1 MRSLLGWT
9 VAIAM
14 AVGAP
19 ALAQAQSVLTIGVR
33 SEASSMDPHWT
44 QLSGDKQV
52 EQHIFERL
60 VDLDHNSQP
69 IPGLATAWRNT
80 DLQTWVIEL
89 RRNVRWHDGE
99 AFDADDVIFSLD
111 RLAAGVA
118 GAPASP
124 AFALAKGGKKWTKV
138 DSHTVRIT
146 TDGPYPHMAEDLAF
160 VGMIPEHKARGV
172 TASVDFNNGRATVG
186 TGPYRFVEYRPGDRI
201 VLERFDGYWGTKPE
215 WDRVVFRPITQDASR
230 LAALLNG
237 DVDII
242 DYPPTP
248 DIPRLRSDRRVGISE
263 IASDRLIQIQF
274 GYRDIEPF
282 VFDKNGQPLAINP
295 FRDVRVRKALS
306 LAINREAIKD
316 RIMGGSSIPT
326 RNIVPPGFFGFND
339 TLRADPFDADQAR
352 RLLQQ
357 AGFGDGFKVTLH
369 GPNNRYINDQP
380 IVEAIAQMWTRIGIQ
395 TDVVTMPRNVFFT
408 DVIRGDPSTVPGVDI
423 PKFSVWL
430 TGWGTV
436 AGEATYTVTG
446 LLESYNAATG
456 TGNGNWGRYSNP
468 RIDVLAFRAR
478 QELDPQVRLRFLQ
491 EATKIGMD
499 DYALIP
505 LHFQVNQWAHRA
517 NLKHQPR
524 VNERTMAYDV
534 SRVR

>member
-1 MRSLLGWT
+1 MRYALG
-9 VAIAM
+9 AAFAA
-14 AVGAP
+14 AVLAAAP
-19 ALAQAQSVLTIGVR
+19 ALAQSTLTIGVR
-33 SEASSMDPHWT
+33 SEAQSMDPHWT

-60 VDLDHNSQP
+60 VELDHNSQP
-69 IPGLATAWRNT
+69 IPGLATSWRT
-80 DLQTWVIEL
+80 VDPTTWEIEL
-89 RRNVRWHDGE
+89 RTGVRWHDGE
-99 AFDADDVIFSLD
+99 AFDADDVIFSFD

-124 AFALAKGGKKWTKV
+124 AFALAKGGKRWTKV
-138 DSHTVRIT
+138 DADTIRIT
-146 TDGPYPHMAEDLAF
+146 TEGPYPHMAEDLAF
-160 VGMIPEHKARGV
+160 VAIIPEHRARGV
-172 TASVDFNNGRATVG
+172 TPSVDFNNGRATIG

-201 VLERFDGYWGTKPE
+201 VLERNPDYWGARPE
-215 WDRVVFRPITQDASR
+215 WERVVFRPITEGATR

-248 DIPRLRSDRRVGISE
+248 DIPRLRQNDRVVLSE
-263 IASDRLIQIQF
+263 ISSDRLIQIQF
-274 GYRDIEPF
+274 GYRDREPF
-282 VFDKNGQPLAINP
+282 VFDNEGRPMAINP
-295 FRDVRVRKALS
+295 LRDVRVRRALS
-306 LAINREAIKD
+306 LAINRDAIRD

-326 RNIVPPGFFGFND
+326 RNIVPPGFFGHD
-339 TLRADPFDADQAR
+339 ESLQADPFNADEAR

-357 AGFGDGFKVTLH
+357 AGYGDGFRVTLH
-369 GPNNRYINDQP
+369 GPNDRYVNDQA
-380 IVEAIAQMWTRIGIQ
+380 IVEAIAQMWTRIGIR
-395 TDVVTMPRNVFFT
+395 TEVVTMPRSVFFT
-408 DVIRGDPSTVPGVDI
+408 DAIRGDPASVPGVDI

-468 RIDVLAFRAR
+468 RIDVLAFQAR
-478 QELDPQVRLRFLQ
+478 SELDPAKRLPMLQ
-491 EATKIGMD
+491 GATRIGMD

-505 LHFQVNQWAHRA
+505 LHFQVNHWAHRRG
-517 NLKHQPR
+517 LKHEPR

-534 SRVR
+534 TTVR